1 MNTKTIIRMAK
12 PLRAVIGAHV
22 HLIGTGCDA
31 DVYRRAQADSDLAV
45 QQAKYLIQQLANRHD
60 AVLFAKAV
68 GMPGY
73 INFRGR

>member
-1 MNTKTIIRMAK
+1 MNIKTIIRMAK
-12 PLRAVIGAHV
+12 PLRKVIGCHV
-22 HLIGTGCDA
+22 PLIGTGCDH
-31 DVYRRAQADSDLAV
+31 DVYQRAQADSDLAV

-73 INFRGR
+73 INMR

>member
-1 MNTKTIIRMAK
+1 MNIKTIICMAK
-12 PLRAVIGAHV
+12 PLRKVIGCHV
-22 HLIGTGCDA
+22 PLIGTGCD
-31 DVYRRAQADSDLAV
+31 DEVYQRARADSDLAV

-73 INFRGR
+73 INMR

>member
-1 MNTKTIIRMAK
+1 MNIKNIIRMAK
-12 PLRAVIGAHV
+12 PIRKVIGCHV
-22 HLIGTGCDA
+22 PLIGTGCD
-31 DVYRRAQADSDLAV
+31 DEVYQRARADSDLAV

-73 INFRGR
+73 INMR

>member
-1 MNTKTIIRMAK
+1 MNIKTITNMAK
-12 PLRAVIGAHV
+12 PLRKVIGCHV
-22 HLIGTGCDA
+22 PLIGTGCD
-31 DVYRRAQADSDLAV
+31 DEVYQRARADSDLAV

-73 INFRGR
+73 INMR

>member
-1 MNTKTIIRMAK
+1 MNIKNIILMAK
-12 PLRAVIGAHV
+12 PLRKVIGCHV
-22 HLIGTGCDA
+22 PLIGTGCDNE
-31 DVYRRAQADSDLAV
+31 VYQRARADSDLAV

-73 INFRGR
+73 INMR